1 MQQINQSSSMH
12 VEIAIRT
19 LASAGH
25 DLPREAMRWALDH
38 WDEAAPGLLGVL
50 ERYVDG
56 TDRSEEAAGAVFF
69 ILHLAGERR
78 ETRAFAPLCRLLRD
92 AEALD
97 AVLGDGVTTTLSRI
111 LISTYDG
118 DLEALKGV
126 IEAAGADEYARAGAL
141 EVLAYLAATGR
152 VVREEA
158 EAYLLH
164 LYEALRPQRESFVW
178 SGWALAVGLLGLEA
192 LSDVVRRAFER
203 GLIDP
208 MVMGYEHFREDL
220 GRTLADPERMAGF
233 LYDNIAPLEDAVG
246 ELSRW
251 YAFSDAA
258 KRDRARPVAREVAA
272 LERPP
277 QGPAV
282 NPYKNVGR
290 NDPCPCGSGK
300 KFKKCCLP
308 RVSAP

>member
-1 MQQINQSSSMH
+1 MD
-12 VEIAIRT
+12 VESAIR
-19 LASAGH
+19 AFAGAGH

-50 ERYVDG
+50 ERYADG
-56 TDRSEEAAGAVFF
+56 TDRSEDAAGAAFF
-69 ILHLAGERR
+69 VLHLAGERR
-78 ETRAFAPLCRLLRD
+78 ETRAFAPLCRL
-92 AEALD
+92 ATEAD
-97 AVLGDGVTTTLSRI
+97 VLETVMGDGVTTTLKRI

-126 IEAAGADEYARAGAL
+126 IEAEQADEYARAGAL
-141 EVLAYLAATGR
+141 AVLAYLAATGR
-152 VVREEA
+152 VAREEA
-158 EAYLLH
+158 EAYLLR
-164 LYEALRPQRESFVW
+164 LYDALRPQHESFVW
-178 SGWALAVGLLGLEA
+178 SGWVLAVGLLGLEA

-233 LYDNIAPLEDAVG
+233 RHDNIAPLEDAVG

-251 YAFSDAA
+251 YAFSDGA
-258 KRDRARPVAREVAA
+258 KQDRARQSRVAA
-272 LERPP
+272 FDPP
-277 QGPAV
+277 PRGPAF
-282 NPYKNVGR
+282 NPYKHVGR